1 MYVWNTSRDTHE
13 RYGTCMIVCEP
24 HNNDNISIHFIIF
37 FFFLCSASVIH
48 LLRCVTSVSCS
59 MRRWFYFISALH
71 VFYYRKFRYSRWWQ
85 RQRRRS
91 TSCWNMHAHQPT
103 RMRAKFSIAAKKLS
117 RSWWVCT
124 THNNVPGFLK
134 IIPVTSYRNNN
145 RGSAIFLH
153 AFQLCVLFIVL
164 FRWIENGWPSPKFV
178 IHMIHSRCMVEITTR
193 DKINS
198 SNRILANGM
207 LFTLD
212 YSWLE
217 YSEHSNDFML
227 NLGRNWQRST
237 QNRSSH

>member
-1 MYVWNTSRDTHE
+1 
-13 RYGTCMIVCEP
+13 MILFYKRAACVLLP
-24 HNNDNISIHFIIF
+24 KISLFTVVAATAAAEHILLKHA
-37 FFFLCSASVIH
+37 CPSTNQNASQIQH
-48 LLRCVTSVSCS
+48 
-59 MRRWFYFISALH
+59 
-71 VFYYRKFRYSRWWQ
+71 
-85 RQRRRS
+85 
-91 TSCWNMHAHQPT
+91 
-103 RMRAKFSIAAKKLS
+103 